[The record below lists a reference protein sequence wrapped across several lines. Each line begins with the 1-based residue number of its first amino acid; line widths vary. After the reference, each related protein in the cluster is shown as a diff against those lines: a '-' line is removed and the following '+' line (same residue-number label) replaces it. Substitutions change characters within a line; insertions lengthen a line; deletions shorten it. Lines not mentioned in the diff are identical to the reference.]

1 MTVFWPSIE
10 KKTALFM
17 YLRAQTSS
25 YFFLSFLKLFH
36 NKVIIYPLIRLTEL
50 FLLFLHKV
58 YYSTHQKKI
67 PH

>member
-25 YFFLSFLKLFH
+25 YFFLSF
-36 NKVIIYPLIRLTEL
+36 
-50 FLLFLHKV
+50 
-58 YYSTHQKKI
+58 
-67 PH
+67 